1 MRPPTPDPNLK
12 SQRAFT
18 LIELL
23 VVIAVIAILAS
34 LLLPALGAARKRATQ
49 SLCASNLKQIGT
61 YVNLYFHDHCDYF
74 PGVVSGSNTF
84 HNDLE
89 PYTEIPRAV
98 LCTGKSAAAKM
109 YWCPADKTREAL
121 LYSYLS
127 YGQNYYMRWD
137 YLNSFSRVTGIMMP
151 SVKIYLLDCQR
162 NSGTYI
168 GSGTTISG
176 NSYPFKATA
185 TNDQGAEFRHN
196 GNDNNLF
203 ADFHVEPMRLGDQ
216 LGRNRLVDN
225 VEP

>member
-1 MRPPTPDPNLK
+1 MRPPSSEPISKPSLV
-12 SQRAFT
+12 FT

-61 YVNLYFHDHCDYF
+61 YVNLYFHDHNDYF
-74 PGVVSGSNTF
+74 PGAVTGSNPF
-84 HNDLE
+84 YNDLE

-109 YWCPADKTREAL
+109 YWCPADKNREAL
-121 LYSYLS
+121 LYSYFS

-137 YLNSFSRVTGIMMP
+137 YLNNFSRVTGIMMP
-151 SVKIYLLDCQR
+151 SVKIYLLDSQR
-162 NSGTYI
+162 DTGTYI

-176 NSYPFKATA
+176 NSYPFGTQ
-185 TNDQGAEFRHN
+185 TETGADFRHN